1 MRPNAAQGHPDAH
14 WGTRELEACPLCRST
29 DHSELDACRDSLVAE
44 INRYLPP
51 EEAPLPAVENRRRRC
66 IACGLVFLSPRLDDM
81 SLARLYRLW
90 YGYAYRRVVADAE
103 HIAERRR
110 EFERHH
116 LRRLRWAMPEPG
128 RLLDVGCGTGL
139 FLGLAVRD
147 GWRVTGVELDAAT
160 AAVGRAQ
167 GLDIRVGSL
176 RECLAVEER
185 FDAITLFDYLEHS
198 TTPGDDL
205 DTVAARLAPGG
216 ALLVR
221 VPNLAGWQSRWM
233 GCGWLGVISNHLSYF
248 TPAVL
253 RVALERRGL
262 RVVSSDARNYAS
274 ELDILRQ
281 RWQWA
286 RARLARGHTKATDGV
301 GSAPAGAPGRAHP
314 LIRLAHSL
322 FIEQLDHVG
331 GWFGRGNNLM
341 VVARR
346 P

>member
-1 MRPNAAQGHPDAH
+1 MKPDAAREHLDAH
-14 WGTRELEACPLCRST
+14 WGTLEVVTCPLCRST
-29 DHSELDACRDSLVAE
+29 DHSGLDACPDSLVVE
-44 INRYLPP
+44 INRYLPA

-66 IACGLVFLSPRLDDM
+66 IACGVVFLSPRLDDA

-90 YGYAYRRVVADAE
+90 YGYAYRRVVADAV

-116 LRRLRWAMPEPG
+116 LSRLRSAVPAPG

-139 FLGLAVRD
+139 FLSLAAHE

-160 AAVGRAQ
+160 AAVGQAQ
-167 GLDIRVGSL
+167 GLDIRVGTL
-176 RECLAVEER
+176 RECLAGEER
-185 FDAITLFDYLEHS
+185 FDAITMFDYLEHS
-198 TTPGDDL
+198 ITPGEDL
-205 DTVAARLAPGG
+205 DAVAARLAPGG

-248 TPAVL
+248 TPPVL

-262 RVVSSDARNYAS
+262 RVVSCDARNYAS
-274 ELDILRQ
+274 EADILRR

-286 RARLARGHTKATDGV
+286 RARLARRNTEATDGV
-301 GSAPAGAPGRAHP
+301 EPAPAPGPANP
-314 LIRLAHSL
+314 FVRLAHSL
-322 FIEQLDHVG
+322 FIEQLDHVA
-331 GWFGRGNNLM
+331 GWLGHGNNLM